1 MILGRV
7 TGTVVGTI
15 KHPSF
20 EGHKLMIVQP
30 ISGDGHDKGARFLA
44 VDHAQA
50 GPGDR
55 VIVLGEGSGI
65 RQITA
70 DPQSPVRT
78 LIVGIVDDIE
88 FDAKEAAG

>member
-7 TGTVVGTI
+7 TGNVVGTI

-20 EGHKLMIVQP
+20 NEYALLIVQP
-30 ISGDGHDKGARFLA
+30 INADGSPKGNKMLA

-55 VIVLGEGSGI
+55 VLILGEGSGI
-65 RQITA
+65 RQILG
-70 DPQSPVRT
+70 DSKSPIRM
-78 LIVGIVDDIE
+78 LIVGVVDAVE
-88 FDAKEAAG
+88 SVLE

>member
-1 MILGRV
+1 MILARV
-7 TGTVVGTI
+7 TGNVVGTE

-30 ISGDGHDKGARFLA
+30 IAGNGSDDGGRFLA

-50 GPGDR
+50 GPGDT

-65 RQITA
+65 RQITG
-70 DPQSPVRT
+70 DSKSPVRN
-78 LIVGIVDDIE
+78 LIVGVVDLID
-88 FDAKEAAG
+88 FNPTATG

>member
-7 TGTVVGTI
+7 TGNVVGTI

-20 EGHKLMIVQP
+20 EGRKLMIVQP
-30 ISGDGHDKGARFLA
+30 IASDGKDTGARFLA

-65 RQITA
+65 RQITG
-70 DPQSPVRT
+70 DSKSPVRA
-78 LIVGIVDDIE
+78 LIVGIVDDVNYD
-88 FDAKEAAG
+88 DATGTG